1 MKSEAVR
8 APVSISSED
17 CFSIGFTMMSANHI
31 KYIRTRSSI
40 TIAIEASLLERDQLY
55 LPTEMVWLVQLACTR
70 YYQFAAVV

>member
-1 MKSEAVR
+1 
-8 APVSISSED
+8 
-17 CFSIGFTMMSANHI
+17 MMSANHI

-55 LPTEMVWLVQLACTR
+55 LPTEMVWLVQLAYTK